1 MSYFDPTRQQPAY
14 QPAFQQEPA
23 PPAIAYPVD
32 ADGDRVYTEEDYA
45 VEPDGDAFLPD
56 DAEQPYFDPFAA
68 PPAPLSYS
76 GAFDSLNFQEE
87 DDAQQEYAFEDYDE
101 EDYLTEE
108 ERQELR
114 RSSWQLLAGL
124 ADFAGV
130 ILGTAVILI
139 LIALLVSL
147 LNWLVADISQTFIL
161 LQTPQ

>member
-14 QPAFQQEPA
+14 PPAFAQEPA
-23 PPAIAYPVD
+23 LPAQAYAVD
-32 ADGDRVYTEEDYA
+32 EDGDRVYTEEDYA

-56 DAEQPYFDPFAA
+56 DAEQPYYDPFA
-68 PPAPLSYS
+68 APLSYS
-76 GAFDSLNFQEE
+76 GAFDSLNVQEE
-87 DDAQQEYAFEDYDE
+87 EDAPQDDAIEDYDV

-114 RSSWQLLAGL
+114 RSSWKLAAGL

-130 ILGTAVILI
+130 ILGTAMILI